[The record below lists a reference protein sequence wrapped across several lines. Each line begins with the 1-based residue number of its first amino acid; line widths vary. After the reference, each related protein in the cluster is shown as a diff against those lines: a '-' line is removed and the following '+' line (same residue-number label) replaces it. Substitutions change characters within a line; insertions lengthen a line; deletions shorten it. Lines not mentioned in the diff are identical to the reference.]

1 MAKLSLSQ
9 SPKFKLLVRALD
21 LPVPYVRGYLELL
34 WESAHFR
41 DDPCFESF
49 DEIEAICEWQGED
62 GILAQILLD
71 RSWIDKENDCYVI
84 HGYEEHLPYYVKER
98 RRQAVYRANK
108 DKLSQDDTELPQD
121 NTVLSRDSNVTIPE
135 KKHQE
140 KRREE
145 KLREENGRES
155 ELVVYLSK
163 TWVDI
168 KDPVQLEQIAKDTY
182 PDIDLVYEAKRAYA
196 WEMSDSKNRKKKH
209 ATFLNNWWGKAQ
221 ERYKENI
228 KHEPKLPRKYPY
240 TENGITYLSEHYKT
254 DQNGRLL

>member
-34 WESAHFR
+34 WESTHFR

-62 GILAQILLD
+62 GILAQTLLD
-71 RSWIDKENDCYVI
+71 RQWIDQENDCYVI

-98 RRQAVYRANK
+98 RRQAVYRANQNK
-108 DKLSQDDTELPQD
+108 SSQD
-121 NTVLSRDSNVTIPE
+121 NTDLSRDSHVTIPD

-145 KLREENGRES
+145 KRREEKCNKEEYSAAFKTFWEEYPVKKSKS
-155 ELVVYLSK
+155 EALRI
-163 TWVDI
+163 WVRDNLDENIDI
-168 KDPVQLEQIAKDTY
+168 I
-182 PDIDLVYEAKRAYA
+182 IEALKAQK
-196 WEMSDSKNRKKKH
+196 KNRNDIIQAKQWVAEWKH
-209 ATFLNNWWGKAQ
+209 PSTWLNQKCWEDEIETPSKFIDDEEELDYYYNPLVK
-221 ERYKENI
+221 
-228 KHEPKLPRKYPY
+228 
-240 TENGITYLSEHYKT
+240 
-254 DQNGRLL
+254 